1 MPVKS
6 YAKERTKMKMHF
18 ERNPYAKQT
27 IYNLYKFIVYVQK
40 QLSVL
45 NRDEE

>member
-1 MPVKS
+1 
-6 YAKERTKMKMHF
+6 MKMHF
-18 ERNPYAKQT
+18 ERGDPGTLMQNKQ
-27 IYNLYKFIVYVQK
+27 IYNLYKYIIYVQK